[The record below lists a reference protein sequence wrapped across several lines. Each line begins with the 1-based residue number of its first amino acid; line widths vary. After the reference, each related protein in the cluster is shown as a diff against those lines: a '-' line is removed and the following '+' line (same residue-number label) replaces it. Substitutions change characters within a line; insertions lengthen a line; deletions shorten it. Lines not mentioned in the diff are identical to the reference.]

1 MSHYIELI
9 KPKVVLLLV
18 FTAVVG
24 MFLASPNA
32 PDYFKILIS
41 SIGIGLMASA
51 GAVINHIYDKETDSK
66 MSRTENRP
74 VATGSIDEKN
84 AITFAI
90 GLGMIGVI
98 TLIVF
103 VNTLTALLTFLSLI
117 GYAFVY
123 TVLLKYSTPQNIVI
137 GGASGATPPLLGWV
151 AISNEITVN
160 AVCLFLIIFTWTP
173 PHFWALALA
182 KKDEYQKAKV
192 PMLPITHGIK
202 YTKISMGFYLVILWF
217 VSLLPILT
225 GLSGSLYFWGANVL
239 MLGFIL
245 LFINSIRV
253 TDKNNYMLVFAYS
266 ITYLAA
272 LFIIMVLDQILIA

>member
-18 FTAVVG
+18 FTAIVG

-51 GAVINHIYDKETDSK
+51 GAVINHIYDKEADSK

-98 TLIVF
+98 ILIVF

-117 GYAFVY
+117 GYAFIY

-173 PHFWALALA
+173 PHFWARALA

-202 YTKISMGFYLVILWF
+202 YTKISMAFYLATLWF
-217 VSLLPILT
+217 VSLLPTLT

-245 LFINSIRV
+245 LFINSIRAS
-253 TDKNNYMLVFAYS
+253 DKNNYMLVFAYS

-272 LFIIMVLDQILIA
+272 LFIIMVVDQILIA

>member
-32 PDYFKILIS
+32 PDYFKIIIS

-51 GAVINHIYDKETDSK
+51 GAVINHIYDKETDSQ

-74 VATGSIDEKN
+74 VATGSINEKN
-84 AITFAI
+84 AITFAMV
-90 GLGMIGVI
+90 LAMIGI
-98 TLIVF
+98 MILILF
-103 VNTLTALLTFLSLI
+103 VNYLTALLTFLSLI

-123 TVLLKYSTPQNIVI
+123 TVLLKYNTPQNIVI

-151 AISNEITVN
+151 AISNEITIN

-202 YTKISMGFYLVILWF
+202 YTKISMAFYLAILWF
-217 VSLLPILT
+217 VSLLPTLT
-225 GLSGSLYFWGANVL
+225 GLSGSLYFWGAHVL
-239 MLGFIL
+239 MLGFIF

-253 TDKNNYMLVFAYS
+253 SNKNNYMLVFAYS

-272 LFIIMVLDQILIA
+272 LFIIMVIDQILIA